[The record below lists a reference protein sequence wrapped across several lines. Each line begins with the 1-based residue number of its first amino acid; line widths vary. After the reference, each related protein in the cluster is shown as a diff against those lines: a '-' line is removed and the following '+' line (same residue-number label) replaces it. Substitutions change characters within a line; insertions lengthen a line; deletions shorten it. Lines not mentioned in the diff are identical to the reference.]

1 MAALETICVDTDIII
16 DYLKGNQYKQI
27 LNILVKKYKCL
38 VTPITVFEL
47 YYGGFYTG
55 AIKPVEDVL
64 TIFDLLCW
72 TKEASKESAKIYA
85 ELIKKGARI
94 EMRDAL
100 IAGICISQK
109 VSLVTRNIKHFQR
122 IKDLHTIAGSSL
134 IKKNE

>member
-16 DYLKGNQYKQI
+16 DYLKGNQYKHI
-27 LNILVKKYKCL
+27 LSALVKKYNCV
-38 VTPITVFEL
+38 VTPITAFEL

-64 TIFDLLCW
+64 TIFDLLHW
-72 TKEASKESAKIYA
+72 TKEASKESARIHA
-85 ELIKKGARI
+85 ELTKKGKGI

-109 VSLVTRNIKHFQR
+109 VSIVTRNIKHFQR
-122 IKDLHTIAGSSL
+122 IKDLHAIDGASL
-134 IKKNE
+134 TK

>member
-1 MAALETICVDTDIII
+1 MATLETVCIDTDIII
-16 DYLKGNQYKQI
+16 DYLKGNQYKHI
-27 LNILVKKYKCL
+27 LFILVKKYNCV

-64 TIFDLLCW
+64 TVFNLLHW

-85 ELIKKGARI
+85 ELIKKGKRI

-100 IAGICISQK
+100 IAGICVSQK
-109 VSLVTRNIKHFQR
+109 VSIVTRNIKHFQR
-122 IKDLHTIAGSSL
+122 IKDLHTINGASL
-134 IKKNE
+134 TKTK